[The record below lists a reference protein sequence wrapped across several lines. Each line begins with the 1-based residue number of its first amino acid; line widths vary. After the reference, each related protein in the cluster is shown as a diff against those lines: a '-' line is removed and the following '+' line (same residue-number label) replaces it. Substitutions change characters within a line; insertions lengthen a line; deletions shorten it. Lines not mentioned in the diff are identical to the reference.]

1 MERSLVIKSDI
12 NINESDLLGI
22 EKVAIIDGDYESLVY
37 FLVILN
43 NSNNNL
49 REINIVNSNLG
60 FIEKVRINMILKNY
74 PNIIIKFLKEI
85 DVDEFLKNDLE
96 KKLFADIIDENLDK
110 EIELLLDKI
119 ENITE
124 TLDFDTKKL
133 IEDKVTRL
141 IKEYQKQLQYLKP
154 QFQLNNLS
162 LDLTT
167 DYESPKTLR
176 NNLIISLEILIQKL
190 YFENNLLLLSEKI
203 NNYQSF
209 LRKNKEMDIRNDK
222 NFEKIKTITELAK
235 DIKEPTYPNRLC
247 YLVDEIQEM
256 VTSSLKE
263 ENVIKLTLENQNIEN
278 LFEIKLNS
286 LLEEVKNLHDK
297 LLPYNNMLNVLE
309 GEEEETNLSREL
321 KTIENIFLTVSN
333 IKQNKLCDLY
343 KLYKNLKTKYI
354 ELLTNNILKIKN
366 RGDFISIQQLE
377 IEFRKELHL
386 ILEQLNIFVPI
397 ALENQNIYNQILTAE
412 NILKNKE
419 TNEIGSIIELT
430 REIIIL
436 LNNSLISY
444 SIKYELENKLNE
456 IFSRWQEK
464 LSYNDI
470 SEIVSDLNCDFGL
483 TSDTLIIEVAILKE
497 LYEIKESLERYLIES
512 SEYNCYKSKSELIS
526 FGKNENQ
533 FNPKFHFLDKNKSSL
548 KQTSY
553 YNLDN
558 KVYCDD
564 HKIYIL
570 K

>member
-96 KKLFADIIDENLDK
+96 KKLFADIIDEDLDK

-190 YFENNLLLLSEKI
+190 YFENNLLSLSEKI

-222 NFEKIKTITELAK
+222 NFEKIKTIIELAK
-235 DIKEPTYPNRLC
+235 DIKEPTYSNRLC

-263 ENVIKLTLENQNIEN
+263 ENVIKLT
-278 LFEIKLNS
+278 
-286 LLEEVKNLHDK
+286 
-297 LLPYNNMLNVLE
+297 
-309 GEEEETNLSREL
+309 
-321 KTIENIFLTVSN
+321 
-333 IKQNKLCDLY
+333 
-343 KLYKNLKTKYI
+343 
-354 ELLTNNILKIKN
+354 
-366 RGDFISIQQLE
+366 
-377 IEFRKELHL
+377 
-386 ILEQLNIFVPI
+386 
-397 ALENQNIYNQILTAE
+397 LENQNIYNQILTAE

-436 LNNSLISY
+436 LNNSFISY

-456 IFSRWQEK
+456 IFSRWQEA
-464 LSYNDI
+464 LSNNDI
-470 SEIVSDLNCDFGL
+470 SEITEDLNCDFGL

-512 SEYNCYKSKSELIS
+512 SEYNRYKSKSELIS

>member
-1 MERSLVIKSDI
+1 M
-12 NINESDLLGI
+12 
-22 EKVAIIDGDYESLVY
+22 
-37 FLVILN
+37 
-43 NSNNNL
+43 
-49 REINIVNSNLG
+49 
-60 FIEKVRINMILKNY
+60 
-74 PNIIIKFLKEI
+74 
-85 DVDEFLKNDLE
+85 
-96 KKLFADIIDENLDK
+96 
-110 EIELLLDKI
+110 
-119 ENITE
+119 
-124 TLDFDTKKL
+124 DFDTKKL

-190 YFENNLLLLSEKI
+190 YFENNLLSLSEKI

-222 NFEKIKTITELAK
+222 NFEKIKTIIELAK
-235 DIKEPTYPNRLC
+235 DIKEPTYSNRLC

-286 LLEEVKNLHDK
+286 LLEEVKTLHDK
-297 LLPYNNMLNVLE
+297 LLPYSNMLNVLK
-309 GEEEETNLSREL
+309 GEEETNLSREL
-321 KTIENIFLTVSN
+321 KTIENIFLTVSD

-386 ILEQLNIFVPI
+386 ILEQLNIFAPI

-456 IFSRWQEK
+456 IFSRWQEA
-464 LSYNDI
+464 LSNNDI
-470 SEIVSDLNCDFGL
+470 SEITEDLNCDFGL

-512 SEYNCYKSKSELIS
+512 SEYNRYKSKSELIS